1 MYKIYN
7 FFLNNRA
14 DFETNKEKHLDYKT
28 KYMSIVNICKGLFSN
43 CLQLFDKINKLSE
56 ANKLPKQ
63 DRLTPDFA
71 CALKMQLSKYH
82 DMIMT
87 LINSNSNND
96 MYDQY
101 RNEVDT
107 T

>member
-1 MYKIYN
+1 
-7 FFLNNRA
+7 
-14 DFETNKEKHLDYKT
+14 
-28 KYMSIVNICKGLFSN
+28 MSIINICKGLFSN

-71 CALKMQLSKYH
+71 CSLKMQLSKYH

-87 LINSNSNND
+87 LINSNANND
-96 MYDQY
+96 MYDQ
-101 RNEVDT
+101 
-107 T
+107 